1 MRDFEFLISSFCRAY
16 CDHWLLAT
24 HLFRLCEQNFHCYLL
39 YKLMLMCSS
48 TGINI
53 IKLQKKK
60 HEPISLQ
67 DISLWF
73 ASSSDEKIINPINL
87 NLI

>member
-1 MRDFEFLISSFCRAY
+1 MITGF
-16 CDHWLLAT
+16 
-24 HLFRLCEQNFHCYLL
+24 FRLCEQNFRCCLL

-48 TGINI
+48 IGINI

-60 HEPISLQ
+60 HEPVSLQ

-73 ASSSDEKIINPINL
+73 ASSSDAKIINPINL